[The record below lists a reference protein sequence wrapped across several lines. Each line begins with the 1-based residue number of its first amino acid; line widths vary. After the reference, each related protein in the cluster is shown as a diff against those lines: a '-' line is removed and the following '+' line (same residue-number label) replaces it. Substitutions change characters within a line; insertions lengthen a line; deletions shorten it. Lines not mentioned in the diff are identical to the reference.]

1 MRDAEQF
8 ADYGTASE
16 TPVVDILKVIER
28 VRVSVEEV
36 HEKKRLFKR
45 LEADGVR
52 VLDGVGTARFA
63 GENSVTLGDGRR
75 LKAEEF
81 I

>member
-1 MRDAEQF
+1 
-8 ADYGTASE
+8 
-16 TPVVDILKVIER
+16 

-45 LEADGVR
+45 LEAGGVR

-75 LKAEEF
+75 LEAEEF